1 MADVENLQI
10 EIQAAFCNLSEEKLK
25 DVCSKLNITL
35 PPESKGRL
43 VFIQALNKYLET
55 EELDYEKLK
64 ELLSS
69 LSMEGKVMAP
79 QMKTEPLKTPEK
91 DDVTVKPEQKPAVSI
106 SKFKRDFK
114 ISGQIGDLSQKDR
127 LSFSSL
133 VHQIE
138 NGLKNDYTEDEI
150 KEAVIKAI
158 NPALSLRS
166 YLEGKADLTLAKL
179 RRIMRSHYQE
189 KTATELYHQLSSTV
203 QQPKEKPQEFLIRLL
218 DLKQK
223 VLFASQESDSELKY
237 DPTLVHGM
245 FVHSFSLGLQN
256 ENIKMEMKPHLEK
269 KTVSDEELFEKL
281 NVCVSN
287 EMERSQKFGSQ
298 LTPKVNAVQEAG
310 DRQTEKNSKVEQ
322 TLIKEIRELK
332 AEVAAVKEKVRAP
345 PPSQAQ
351 PSPTQQPMRQPPQ
364 CRSCQQN
371 ENGWFCNHCFTCGIS
386 DHYARECTAQFS
398 RRPPTELQGNGQ
410 RSRPWDRV

>member
-64 ELLSS
+64 ELLSF

-79 QMKTEPLKTPEK
+79 TPEK
-91 DDVTVKPEQKPAVSI
+91 DDLTVKAEQKPAVSI
-106 SKFKRDFK
+106 SKFKRDFE

-158 NPALSLRS
+158 NLALTLRS
-166 YLEGKADLTLAKL
+166 HLEGKADLTLAKL
-179 RRIMRSHYQE
+179 RRIMRSQYQE

-322 TLIKEIRELK
+322 ILIKEIREL
-332 AEVAAVKEKVRAP
+332 
-345 PPSQAQ
+345 
-351 PSPTQQPMRQPPQ
+351 
-364 CRSCQQN
+364 
-371 ENGWFCNHCFTCGIS
+371 
-386 DHYARECTAQFS
+386 
-398 RRPPTELQGNGQ
+398 
-410 RSRPWDRV
+410 

>member
-35 PPESKGRL
+35 PPENKGRL

-79 QMKTEPLKTPEK
+79 TPEK
-91 DDVTVKPEQKPAVSI
+91 DDVTVRAEEKPSVSI
-106 SKFKRDFK
+106 SKFKRHFK

-179 RRIMRSHYQE
+179 RRIMRSHYQD

-223 VLFASQESDSELKY
+223 VLFASQESYSELKY

-287 EMERSQKFGSQ
+287 EMERSQKFGLQ

-310 DRQTEKNSKVEQ
+310 TGRQKRIARWSKP
-322 TLIKEIRELK
+322 LLKELK

-345 PPSQAQ
+345 PPSK
-351 PSPTQQPMRQPPQ
+351 PNLPLHNS
-364 CRSCQQN
+364 
-371 ENGWFCNHCFTCGIS
+371 
-386 DHYARECTAQFS
+386 
-398 RRPPTELQGNGQ
+398 L
-410 RSRPWDRV
+410 

>member
-25 DVCSKLNITL
+25 DVCSKLNISL

-79 QMKTEPLKTPEK
+79 TPEK
-91 DDVTVKPEQKPAVSI
+91 DDVTVKAEQKPAVSI

-138 NGLKNDYTEDEI
+138 NGLNNDYTEDEI

-166 YLEGKADLTLAKL
+166 YLEGKAGLTLAKL

-281 NVCVSN
+281 NVC
-287 EMERSQKFGSQ
+287 Q
-298 LTPKVNAVQEAG
+298 
-310 DRQTEKNSKVEQ
+310 
-322 TLIKEIRELK
+322 
-332 AEVAAVKEKVRAP
+332 
-345 PPSQAQ
+345 
-351 PSPTQQPMRQPPQ
+351 
-364 CRSCQQN
+364 
-371 ENGWFCNHCFTCGIS
+371 
-386 DHYARECTAQFS
+386 
-398 RRPPTELQGNGQ
+398 
-410 RSRPWDRV
+410 

>member
-1 MADVENLQI
+1 MADIESLQI
-10 EIQAAFCNLSEEKLK
+10 EIQAALCALSEEKLK
-25 DVCSKLNITL
+25 EVCSGLKIAL

-43 VFIQALNKYLET
+43 VFIRALNKYLET
-55 EELDYEKLK
+55 EELDCEKLTG
-64 ELLSS
+64 LSAS
-69 LSMEGKVMAP
+69 LSMQGKQNAP
-79 QMKTEPLKTPEK
+79 KEKTEPQEALEDKKT
-91 DDVTVKPEQKPAVSI
+91 TVKTEQTPAVSI

-114 ISGQIGDLSQKDR
+114 ISGQIGDVSQKDR

-133 VHQIE
+133 AHQIE

-189 KTATELYHQLSSTV
+189 RTATELYHQLSSTV

-223 VLFASQESDSELKY
+223 VLFASQETDSDLKY

-245 FVHSFSLGLQN
+245 FVHSFSLGLKN
-256 ENIKMEMKPHLEK
+256 ENIKIEMKPYLEK
-269 KTVSDEELFEKL
+269 KTMSDEELFEKL

-298 LTPKVNAVQEAG
+298 LTPKVNAVQEG
-310 DRQTEKNSKVEQ
+310 GEKQTKKNTEVEQ
-322 TLIKEIRELK
+322 ALMKELRELK
-332 AEVAAVKEKVRAP
+332 AEVAAVKERVRVP
-345 PPSQAQ
+345 RQAQ
-351 PSPTQQPMRQPPQ
+351 NPPIQQFMRQAPQ
-364 CRSCQQN
+364 CRTCQQSG
-371 ENGWFCNHCFTCGIS
+371 NGWRCNHCFRCGAS
-386 DHYARECTAQFS
+386 GHYVRECTAQFS
-398 RRPPTELQGNGQ
+398 RRSPAELQGNGQ

>member
-1 MADVENLQI
+1 MADVESLQI
-10 EIQAAFCNLSEEKLK
+10 GIQATLCTLSEERLK
-25 DVCSKLNITL
+25 EVCSELKITL

-43 VFIQALNKYLET
+43 VFIRALNKYLET

-64 ELLSS
+64 GLLSS
-69 LSMEGKVMAP
+69 VSMQGKEIAQEQKTAP
-79 QMKTEPLKTPEK
+79 PKIPENNK
-91 DDVTVKPEQKPAVSI
+91 ATVKTEQKPAVSI

-114 ISGQIGDLSQKDR
+114 ISGQIGDVSRKDR

-150 KEAVIKAI
+150 NEAVIKAI

-166 YLEGKADLTLAKL
+166 YLEGKVDLTLAKL

-189 KTATELYHQLSSTV
+189 RTATKLYHQLSSTV

-223 VLFASQESDSELKY
+223 ILFASQETDSELKY
-237 DPTLVHGM
+237 DPTLVRGM

-256 ENIKMEMKPHLEK
+256 ENIKIEMKPYLDK
-269 KTVSDEELFEKL
+269 KTMSNEELFEKL
-281 NVCVSN
+281 NVCYSN

-298 LTPKVNAVQEAG
+298 LTPKVNAVQEGG
-310 DRQTEKNSKVEQ
+310 DKQAKKNTEVEQ
-322 TLIKEIRELK
+322 ALMKELRELK
-332 AEVAAVKEKVRAP
+332 V
-345 PPSQAQ
+345 
-351 PSPTQQPMRQPPQ
+351 SP
-364 CRSCQQN
+364 
-371 ENGWFCNHCFTCGIS
+371 
-386 DHYARECTAQFS
+386 
-398 RRPPTELQGNGQ
+398 
-410 RSRPWDRV
+410 